1 MSNVHSGTVPFFHEL
16 EKGSRISRVIL
27 FASTKPKDVFRL
39 SMVGHFWRECFVD
52 FKYGKDIFRDKVFD
66 ARLPWQSAEDV
77 ESSWNQAAKIMR
89 KQETA
94 QQQQP
99 LFEPELHSEIVAA
112 IRNENARCYR
122 VCSHSA
128 C

>member
-1 MSNVHSGTVPFFHEL
+1 MSASSDDVPYFHEL

-27 FASTKPKDVFRL
+27 FACTKPTDVFRL

-66 ARLPWQSAEDV
+66 ARLPWQSAADV
-77 ESSWNQAAKIMR
+77 ETCWKQAAAILR

-94 QQQQP
+94 KPQSP
-99 LFEPELHSEIVAA
+99 FEPEL
-112 IRNENARCYR
+112 NA
-122 VCSHSA
+122 
-128 C
+128 